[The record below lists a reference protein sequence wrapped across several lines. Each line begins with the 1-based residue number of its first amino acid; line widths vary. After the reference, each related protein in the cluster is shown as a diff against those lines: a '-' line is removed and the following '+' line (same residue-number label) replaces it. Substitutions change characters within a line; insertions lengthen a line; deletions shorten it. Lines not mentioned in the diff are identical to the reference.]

1 MSQSSDRI
9 VSSGLAGTAITFSG
23 EDSASCQNNHH
34 MSSPHVRHQ
43 RVPDRI
49 TVRASVLPERIG
61 YASCDGDSGW
71 KTHHEVCEAY
81 RFGIGTSET
90 PRGLSPFSSA
100 SLYLKTQTS
109 TPWAM
114 FAKSR
119 RSTFIWRYSIRSGG
133 RVIVID
139 TFLRTIMHVL
149 NVQNNAGNWSYI
161 NRSAHLERAEVPLYG
176 SKPISGSYGRDQDD
190 KEIRGDPS
198 GGKQDPDSVS
208 GAEHPCSS
216 LGCADPFLGAGVGFT
231 HEEGRFCGGIS
242 SVRILI
248 RRCVA

>member
-1 MSQSSDRI
+1 MSAAPNYSASCGFAD
-9 VSSGLAGTAITFSG
+9 AIITLSG

-34 MSSPHVRHQ
+34 TSSPHVRHQ

-49 TVRASVLPERIG
+49 TIRASVLPERIG

-90 PRGLSPFSSA
+90 PRGLSSFSSA

-139 TFLRTIMHVL
+139 TFLRTIVHVL

-176 SKPISGSYGRDQDD
+176 SKPISGSYGGDQDD

-216 LGCADPFLGAGVGFT
+216 LGCADPFLGAGVGLT
-231 HEEGRFCGGIS
+231 HEEGRFCGGVYPVQLSIQ
-242 SVRILI
+242 RTIT
-248 RRCVA
+248 

>member
-1 MSQSSDRI
+1 MS
-9 VSSGLAGTAITFSG
+9 AAPNHTASCGFVDAIITLSG

-49 TVRASVLPERIG
+49 TIRAFVLPDRI
-61 YASCDGDSGW
+61 SSVPCDGDSGW

-161 NRSAHLERAEVPLYG
+161 NRSAHL
-176 SKPISGSYGRDQDD
+176 
-190 KEIRGDPS
+190 
-198 GGKQDPDSVS
+198 
-208 GAEHPCSS
+208 
-216 LGCADPFLGAGVGFT
+216 
-231 HEEGRFCGGIS
+231 
-242 SVRILI
+242 
-248 RRCVA
+248 

>member
-1 MSQSSDRI
+1 MSQSSDRT
-9 VSSGLAGTAITFSG
+9 VSSGLAGIIITFSG

-34 MSSPHVRHQ
+34 ISSPHVRHQ

-49 TVRASVLPERIG
+49 TIRASVLPERIG

-90 PRGLSPFSSA
+90 PRGLSSFSSA

-149 NVQNNAGNWSYI
+149 NVQNDLYMTNFLHC
-161 NRSAHLERAEVPLYG
+161 SAHLERAEVPLYG
-176 SKPISGSYGRDQDD
+176 SKPISGSYGGDQDD

-248 RRCVA
+248 RRCVP